1 MIEKLSTP
9 KGGYLKQSTQL
20 IKLGA
25 RLSKAK
31 RERAQ
36 CTTAKECDSHSV
48 VSESLQS
55 LRL

>member
-1 MIEKLSTP
+1 MIEKLSAP